1 MLENYEMIFAEV
13 MEQKGYEVWYE
24 LFDSEDFD
32 LVQELCEQLE
42 NFDLEVFENWVGEM
56 AYDL

>member
-1 MLENYEMIFAEV
+1 MLQNYEMIFAKV

-42 NFDLEVFENWVGEM
+42 NFDLEVFENWTQEM

>member
-1 MLENYEMIFAEV
+1 MLQNYEMIFAKV

-24 LFDSEDFD
+24 LFDSVDFD

-42 NFDLEVFENWVGEM
+42 NFDLEVFENWVQEM
-56 AYDL
+56 AYEL